1 MGLLFY
7 PSAFSLY
14 YDAALQI
21 NVCRKGI
28 SVQDIKSFNALYQS
42 TADLFGSD
50 VVEFAGRSLSFS
62 LVGNTIGRAAFFV
75 CV

>member
-50 VVEFAGRSLSFS
+50 VEFAVRSLSFS